1 MFRDGHIKTMIY
13 IPISVGEL
21 IDKITILKIKITQ
34 ITDAAKIVNINKEY
48 VALTALA
55 EYVTI
60 QHKVLEHQQRLM
72 EVNLRLWFL
81 EEDIRRYEK
90 TNSFEAAFIETAR
103 KIYKT
108 NDERSKIKKEINILC
123 NSALVEEKSHED

>member
-1 MFRDGHIKTMIY
+1 MIY

-123 NSALVEEKSHED
+123 NSALVEEKSHEDSLI